1 MNKSSFLN
9 NNSTNKSAIALICI
23 IAMVV
28 GFMVSRVVLSISM
41 FLYGINAL
49 IGTNPKDWLKNKWW
63 LTGIAW
69 VALYAITYF
78 WTSDKGNLGARIETK
93 LPFLILP
100 LAFAYAPRLNPRQLQ
115 IIALAIGSLFV
126 VSACYSVSF
135 LIRNPAYYIWGYK
148 VSQMLPTLP
157 KEDHIRTSTSM
168 VLYIIWVI
176 SLWSSFPSGTAR
188 RALASIACV
197 LVVFLH
203 ILAAKSGLVSLYLF
217 LVCWSFYILIKQR
230 KLAGLIIILG
240 IPLFLALAIRVM
252 PTFRERANYIDYTY
266 FMLKHSDKSGL
277 FGDLSRIISYQLA
290 IDLIKQHPLRGVGAG
305 DVKTEMDTAY
315 ARNYPDFPASARLVP
330 HNQFLTVALGC
341 GIPAMIVFAIW
352 VFMPLRL
359 LRNNKR
365 NFFLFMTWFILLFQ
379 LMIEPVLE
387 VQLGVFL
394 VLFFL
399 LLQTTALPPPDDDL
413 LLKAYK

>member
-1 MNKSSFLN
+1 
-9 NNSTNKSAIALICI
+9 
-23 IAMVV
+23 
-28 GFMVSRVVLSISM
+28 MVSRVVLSISM
-41 FLYGINAL
+41 FLYGINAI
-49 IGTNPKDWLKNKWW
+49 IGTNPKDWIKNKWW
-63 LTGIAW
+63 LTGIGW

-78 WTSDKGNLGARIETK
+78 WTTDKGNLGARIETK

-100 LAFAYAPRLNPRQLQ
+100 LAFYYAPRLSLRQLQ
-115 IIALAIGSLFV
+115 TIALTIGGLFV

-176 SLWSSFPSGTAR
+176 SIWSCFPSVYAR
-188 RALASIACV
+188 RILVAIISI

-203 ILAAKSGLVSLYLF
+203 ILAAKSGLVSLYMF
-217 LVCWSFYILIKQR
+217 LVCWSFYMLLKQR
-230 KLAGLIIILG
+230 KLAGLVIIVG

-266 FMLKHSDKSGL
+266 FMLRHSDKSGL
-277 FGDLSRIISYQLA
+277 FGDLSRLTSYQLA
-290 IDLIKQHPLRGVGAG
+290 IDLIKEHPLTGVGAG
-305 DVKTEMDTAY
+305 DVKTEMDSAY
-315 ARNYPDFPASARLVP
+315 AKNYPDFPASARLVP

-341 GIPAMIVFAIW
+341 GIPAMLVFAFW

-365 NFFLFMTWFILLFQ
+365 AFFIFTTWFILFFQ

-399 LLQTTALPPPDDDL
+399 LLITTAAPNNSMLPTDSREG
-413 LLKAYK
+413 